1 MSIASRKRSCDLR
14 ASAITASTS
23 VRSRTVLPAA
33 CRLPVGSFTSGF
45 AGRPG
50 KRTIAACFGFLIVLG
65 FFFGIATPYLHCA
78 CKFSDKLSEKIVSL
92 VDETDF
98 VRVMRRLRKTATTRL
113 ACIVDLR
120 DRWEPPIH
128 TTKSSHLC
136 RMYKEC
142 AKLWAR

>member
-1 MSIASRKRSCDLR
+1 MISP
-14 ASAITASTS
+14 TAF
-23 VRSRTVLPAA
+23 RR
-33 CRLPVGSFTSGF
+33 PVGSFTSGF

-98 VRVMRRLRKTATTRL
+98 VRVTRCLRKTATTRL
-113 ACIVDLR
+113 ACIVDRR
-120 DRWEPPIH
+120 DRRESSIH
-128 TTKSSHLC
+128 TTKSPHLC

-142 AKLWAR
+142 ANLGRAREHTPTVDRVIARLRTVAT

>member
-1 MSIASRKRSCDLR
+1 LR
-14 ASAITASTS
+14 EIS
-23 VRSRTVLPAA
+23 PAA
-33 CRLPVGSFTSGF
+33 CRRLVGSFTSGF

-98 VRVMRRLRKTATTRL
+98 VRVMRRRRKTTTTRL
-113 ACIVDLR
+113 ACIVDRR
-120 DRWEPPIH
+120 DRRGVA
-128 TTKSSHLC
+128 KSHNKIAAAVQHVQGMRETLGAHVNMRQRSSGL
-136 RMYKEC
+136 
-142 AKLWAR
+142 APG